1 MISMGVPSIV
11 SPFTAAVSRSQVRAR
26 IPGPGIISPP
36 SPLVSLFSSTT
47 TPQAAAAAEAAQPA
61 VTAEPDKKQQKQNTK
76 KVKGEKVE
84 KVPEVSYYEQKAAA
98 KLHRRALHDKSVER
112 RERMKTRRAGR
123 PRTFHRNEFRA
134 FFIPHKVNDEFH
146 HRKARQLG
154 LEWELQAAA
163 IVQRPNVVQPDR
175 EPWEV
180 EMEQLQTHL
189 SQYGKR
195 YPKELVGD
203 IYPDESYKP
212 LDQDELLDKL
222 PFRPAP
228 RETPADA
235 SGDIRTVDR
244 KLKSSIYLFVKNNTN
259 RWEFPSVTL
268 NPDELL
274 LDGAKRALQPLYGM
288 KYWCPSN
295 APWSVQLSPFT
306 THERQQQKP
315 GLYGRKTFFVL
326 LQYDTGAVPD
336 HLDYGWLDRDE
347 ITQRVEEQ
355 ENGKQISKLYHY
367 ML

>member
-11 SPFTAAVSRSQVRAR
+11 SPFTAPVSRSQVRAR
-26 IPGPGIISPP
+26 IPGAGIISPP
-36 SPLVSLFSSTT
+36 SSSSLVALFSSTST
-47 TPQAAAAAEAAQPA
+47 AAAEAAQPA
-61 VTAEPDKKQQKQNTK
+61 VAEPDKKQQKQNTNK
-76 KVKGEKVE
+76 KAKGEKVE

-98 KLHRRALHDKSVER
+98 KLHRRALHDTSVER

-134 FFIPHKVNDEFH
+134 FFIPQKVNDEFH
-146 HRKARQLG
+146 QRKARQMG
-154 LEWELQAAA
+154 LEWELSVAA

-203 IYPDESYKP
+203 IYPDDSYKP
-212 LDQDELLDKL
+212 LDQDELLARL

-228 RETPADA
+228 RETTADET
-235 SGDIRTVDR
+235 GDIRTVDR
-244 KLKSSIYLFVKNNTN
+244 KLKHSVYLFVKSQPTN

-274 LDGAKRALQPLYGM
+274 LDGAKRALQPLYGL
-288 KYWCPSN
+288 KFWCPSN
-295 APWSVQLSPFT
+295 APWSVQLTPFT
-306 THERQQQKP
+306 THERQQKP

-326 LQYDTGAVPD
+326 LQYDTGVVPD

-347 ITQRVEEQ
+347 ITERVEQ
-355 ENGKQISKLYHY
+355 VDGKPISKLYHY